1 MIHYYRKGTAPRTF
15 VLFHGTGGTEEDLVS
30 IGNMLDPEAHILSL
44 RGEVNEN
51 GMNRFFK
58 RVAEGVFDEE
68 DLKMRAERILKEI
81 KELLVR
87 YELKDTA
94 LHSAGYS
101 NGANMIAGML
111 YLHGDVFQKSILFH
125 PMVPLKSGPALSLNS
140 TEVFIGA
147 GINDPIVPYEN
158 TTQLMQ
164 EFSQQGAFV
173 TMKTYEMGHR
183 LTLEE
188 VEDAKA
194 WYSAP

>member
-1 MIHYYRKGTAPRTF
+1 MMIHYYQKGTAPRTL

-30 IGNMLDPEAHILSL
+30 IGHMLDPEAHILSL

-51 GMNRFFK
+51 GMNRYFK
-58 RVAEGVFDEE
+58 RLAEGVFDEE
-68 DLKMRAERILKEI
+68 DLTMRAKQILKEI
-81 KELLVR
+81 EELLAR
-87 YELKDTA
+87 YELRETA

-111 YLHGDVFQKSILFH
+111 YLYGDVFQKSVLFH
-125 PMVPLKSGPALSLNS
+125 PMVPLKSGPAASLDMA
-140 TEVFIGA
+140 EVFIGA
-147 GINDPIVPYEN
+147 GLNDPIVPYDN

-164 EFSQQGAFV
+164 ELTQQGAFV

-188 VEDAKA
+188 VEDAKE
-194 WYSAP
+194 WYTA

>member
-1 MIHYYRKGTAPRTF
+1 
-15 VLFHGTGGTEEDLVS
+15 
-30 IGNMLDPEAHILSL
+30 
-44 RGEVNEN
+44 
-51 GMNRFFK
+51 
-58 RVAEGVFDEE
+58 
-68 DLKMRAERILKEI
+68 
-81 KELLVR
+81 VR

>member
-1 MIHYYRKGTAPRTF
+1 MMIHYYQKGTAPRTL

-30 IGNMLDPEAHILSL
+30 IGHMLDPEAHILSL

-58 RVAEGVFDEE
+58 RLAEGVFDEE
-68 DLKMRAERILKEI
+68 DLTMRAKQILKEI
-81 KELLVR
+81 EELLAR
-87 YELKDTA
+87 YELRETA

-111 YLHGDVFQKSILFH
+111 YLYGDVFQKSVLFH
-125 PMVPLKSGPALSLNS
+125 PMVPLKSGPAASLDMA
-140 TEVFIGA
+140 EIFIGA
-147 GINDPIVPYEN
+147 GLNDPIVPYDN
-158 TTQLMQ
+158 TTQLML
-164 EFSQQGAFV
+164 ELTQQGAFV

-188 VEDAKA
+188 VEDAKE
-194 WYSAP
+194 WYTA

>member
-1 MIHYYRKGTAPRTF
+1 MMIHYYQKGTAPRTL

-30 IGNMLDPEAHILSL
+30 IGHMLDPEAHILSL

-58 RVAEGVFDEE
+58 RLAEGVFDEE
-68 DLKMRAERILKEI
+68 DLTMRAKQILKEI
-81 KELLVR
+81 EELLAR
-87 YELKDTA
+87 YELRETA

-111 YLHGDVFQKSILFH
+111 YLYGDVFQKSVLFH
-125 PMVPLKSGPALSLNS
+125 PMVPLKSGPAASLDMA
-140 TEVFIGA
+140 EIFIGA
-147 GINDPIVPYEN
+147 GLNDPIVPYDN

-164 EFSQQGAFV
+164 ELTQQGAFV

-188 VEDAKA
+188 VEDAKE
-194 WYSAP
+194 WYTA

>member
-1 MIHYYRKGTAPRTF
+1 MMIHYYQKGTAPRTL

-30 IGNMLDPEAHILSL
+30 IGHMLDPEAHILSL

-58 RVAEGVFDEE
+58 RLAEGVFDEE
-68 DLKMRAERILKEI
+68 DLTMRAKQLLKEI
-81 KELLVR
+81 EELLSR
-87 YELKDTA
+87 YELRETA

-111 YLHGDVFQKSILFH
+111 YLYGDVFQKSVLFH
-125 PMVPLKSGPALSLNS
+125 PMVPLKSGPAASLDMA
-140 TEVFIGA
+140 EIFIGA
-147 GINDPIVPYEN
+147 GLNDPIVPYDN

-164 EFSQQGAFV
+164 ELTQQGAFV

-188 VEDAKA
+188 VEDAKE
-194 WYSAP
+194 WYTA

>member
-1 MIHYYRKGTAPRTF
+1 MIHYYRKGTAPRTL

-30 IGNMLDPEAHILSL
+30 IGTMLDPEAHILSL

-58 RVAEGVFDEE
+58 RLAEGVFDEE

>member
-68 DLKMRAERILKEI
+68 DLKMRAERILQEI
-81 KELLVR
+81 ERLLTH
-87 YELKDTA
+87 YGLEETA
-94 LHSAGYS
+94 LYSAGYS
-101 NGANMIAGML
+101 NGANIIAGML
-111 YLHGDVFQKSILFH
+111 YLFGDVFQKSILFH
-125 PMVPLKSGPALSLNS
+125 PMVPLKSGAALSLDS
-140 TEVFIGA
+140 TEIFIGA
-147 GINDPIVPYEN
+147 GLNDPIVPYDN

-164 EFSQQGAFV
+164 ELSGQGAFV

-194 WYSAP
+194 WYSAR

>member
-1 MIHYYRKGTAPRTF
+1 MMIHYYQKGTAPRTL
-15 VLFHGTGGTEEDLVS
+15 VLFHGTGGTVEDLVS
-30 IGNMLDPEAHILSL
+30 IGHMLDPEAHILSL

-58 RVAEGVFDEE
+58 RLAEGVFDEE
-68 DLKMRAERILKEI
+68 DPTMRAKQILKEI
-81 KELLVR
+81 EELLAR
-87 YELKDTA
+87 YELRETA

-111 YLHGDVFQKSILFH
+111 YLYGDVFQKSVLFH
-125 PMVPLKSGPALSLNS
+125 PMVPLKSGPAASLDMA
-140 TEVFIGA
+140 EIFIGA
-147 GINDPIVPYEN
+147 GLNDPIVPYDN

-164 EFSQQGAFV
+164 ELTQQGAFV

-188 VEDAKA
+188 VEDAKE
-194 WYSAP
+194 WYTA

>member
-1 MIHYYRKGTAPRTF
+1 MIHYYQKGTAPRTL

-30 IGNMLDPEAHILSL
+30 IGSMLDPEAHILSL

-51 GMNRFFK
+51 GMNRFFQ
-58 RVAEGVFDEE
+58 RLAEGVFDEE
-68 DLKMRAERILKEI
+68 DLKMRANRILLEI
-81 KELLVR
+81 EELLSS
-87 YELKDTA
+87 YGLKETA

-111 YLHGDVFQKSILFH
+111 YLHGGVFQKSILFH
-125 PMVPLKSGPALSLNS
+125 PMVPLKSGPVTSLDNA
-140 TEVFIGA
+140 EIFIGA
-147 GINDPIVPYEN
+147 GLNDPIVPYEN

-164 EFSQQGAFV
+164 ELTGQGAFV

-188 VEDAKA
+188 VEDAKE
-194 WYSAP
+194 WYTA

>member
-1 MIHYYRKGTAPRTF
+1 MIHYYRKGAAPRTL

-30 IGNMLDPEAHILSL
+30 IGTMLDPEAHILSL

-58 RVAEGVFDEE
+58 RLAEGVFDEE

-81 KELLVR
+81 EELRVR

-94 LHSAGYS
+94 LHSTGYS

-164 EFSQQGAFV
+164 ELSQQGAFV

>member
-1 MIHYYRKGTAPRTF
+1 MMIHYYQKGTAPRTL

-30 IGNMLDPEAHILSL
+30 IGHMLDPEAHILSL

-58 RVAEGVFDEE
+58 RLAEGVFDEE
-68 DLKMRAERILKEI
+68 DLTMRAKQILKEI
-81 KELLVR
+81 EELLAR
-87 YELKDTA
+87 YELRETA

-111 YLHGDVFQKSILFH
+111 YLYGDVFQKSVLFH
-125 PMVPLKSGPALSLNS
+125 PMVPLKSGPAASLDMA
-140 TEVFIGA
+140 EVFIGA
-147 GINDPIVPYEN
+147 GLNDPIVPYDN

-164 EFSQQGAFV
+164 ELTQQGAFV

-188 VEDAKA
+188 VEDAKE
-194 WYSAP
+194 WYTA

>member
-44 RGEVNEN
+44 RGEVKEN

>member
-1 MIHYYRKGTAPRTF
+1 MMIHYYQKGTAPRTL

-30 IGNMLDPEAHILSL
+30 IGHMLDPEAHILSL

-58 RVAEGVFDEE
+58 RLAEGVFDEE
-68 DLKMRAERILKEI
+68 DLTMRAKQLLKEI
-81 KELLVR
+81 EELLSR
-87 YELKDTA
+87 YELRETA

-111 YLHGDVFQKSILFH
+111 YLYGDVFQKSVLFH
-125 PMVPLKSGPALSLNS
+125 PMVPLKSGPAASLDMA
-140 TEVFIGA
+140 EIFIGA
-147 GINDPIVPYEN
+147 GLNDPIVPYDN

-164 EFSQQGAFV
+164 ELTQQGAFV

-188 VEDAKA
+188 VEDANE
-194 WYSAP
+194 WYTA

>member
-1 MIHYYRKGTAPRTF
+1 MMIHYYQKGTAPRTL

-30 IGNMLDPEAHILSL
+30 IGHMLDPEAHILSL

-51 GMNRFFK
+51 GMNRYFK
-58 RVAEGVFDEE
+58 RLAEGVFDEE
-68 DLKMRAERILKEI
+68 DLTMRAKQILKEI
-81 KELLVR
+81 EELLAR
-87 YELKDTA
+87 YELRETA

-111 YLHGDVFQKSILFH
+111 YLYGDVFQKSVLFH
-125 PMVPLKSGPALSLNS
+125 PMVPLKSGPAASLDMA
-140 TEVFIGA
+140 EIFIGA
-147 GINDPIVPYEN
+147 GLNDPIVPYDN

-164 EFSQQGAFV
+164 ELTQQGAFV

-188 VEDAKA
+188 VEDAKE
-194 WYSAP
+194 WYTA

>member
-1 MIHYYRKGTAPRTF
+1 MMIHYYQKGTVPRTL

-30 IGNMLDPEAHILSL
+30 IGHMLDPEAHILSL

-58 RVAEGVFDEE
+58 RLAEGVFDEE
-68 DLKMRAERILKEI
+68 DLTMRAKQILKEI
-81 KELLVR
+81 EELLAR
-87 YELKDTA
+87 YELRETA

-111 YLHGDVFQKSILFH
+111 YLYGDVFQKSVLFH
-125 PMVPLKSGPALSLNS
+125 PMVPLKSGPAASLDMA
-140 TEVFIGA
+140 EIFIGA
-147 GINDPIVPYEN
+147 GLNDPIVPYDN

-164 EFSQQGAFV
+164 ELTQQGAFV

-188 VEDAKA
+188 VEDAKE
-194 WYSAP
+194 WYTA

>member
-1 MIHYYRKGTAPRTF
+1 MMIHYYQKGTAPRTL

-30 IGNMLDPEAHILSL
+30 IGHMLDPEAHILSL

-58 RVAEGVFDEE
+58 RLAEGVFDEE
-68 DLKMRAERILKEI
+68 DLTMRAKQLLKEI
-81 KELLVR
+81 EELLAR
-87 YELKDTA
+87 YELRETA

-111 YLHGDVFQKSILFH
+111 YLYGDVFQKSVLFH
-125 PMVPLKSGPALSLNS
+125 PMVPLKSGPAASLDMA
-140 TEVFIGA
+140 EIFIGA
-147 GINDPIVPYEN
+147 GLNDPIVPYDN

-164 EFSQQGAFV
+164 ELTQQGAFV

-188 VEDAKA
+188 VEDAKE
-194 WYSAP
+194 WYTA

>member
-1 MIHYYRKGTAPRTF
+1 MMIHYYQKGTAPRTL

-30 IGNMLDPEAHILSL
+30 IGHMLDPEAHILSL

-58 RVAEGVFDEE
+58 RLAEGVFDEE
-68 DLKMRAERILKEI
+68 DLTMRAKQILKEI
-81 KELLVR
+81 EELLAR
-87 YELKDTA
+87 YELRETA

-111 YLHGDVFQKSILFH
+111 YLYGDVFQKSVLFH
-125 PMVPLKSGPALSLNS
+125 PMVPLKSGPVTSLDNA
-140 TEVFIGA
+140 EIFIGA
-147 GINDPIVPYEN
+147 GLNDPIVPYEN

-164 EFSQQGAFV
+164 ELTQQGAFV
-173 TMKTYEMGHR
+173 TMKTYEMGHH

-188 VEDAKA
+188 VEDAKE
-194 WYSAP
+194 WYTA

>member
-1 MIHYYRKGTAPRTF
+1 MMIHYYQKGTAPRTL

-30 IGNMLDPEAHILSL
+30 IGHMLDPEAHILSL

-58 RVAEGVFDEE
+58 RLAEGVFDEE
-68 DLKMRAERILKEI
+68 DLTMRAKQILKEI
-81 KELLVR
+81 EELLAR
-87 YELKDTA
+87 YELRETA

-111 YLHGDVFQKSILFH
+111 YLYGDVFQKSVLFH
-125 PMVPLKSGPALSLNS
+125 PMVPLKSGPAASLDMA
-140 TEVFIGA
+140 EIFIGA
-147 GINDPIVPYEN
+147 GLNDPIVPYDN

-164 EFSQQGAFV
+164 ELTQQGAFV

-188 VEDAKA
+188 IEDAKE
-194 WYSAP
+194 WYTA

>member
-1 MIHYYRKGTAPRTF
+1 MMIHYYQKGTAPRTL

-30 IGNMLDPEAHILSL
+30 IGHMLDPEAHILSL

-58 RVAEGVFDEE
+58 RLAEGVFDEE
-68 DLKMRAERILKEI
+68 DLTMRAKQILKEI
-81 KELLVR
+81 EELLSR
-87 YELKDTA
+87 YELRETA

-111 YLHGDVFQKSILFH
+111 YLYGDVFQKSVLFH
-125 PMVPLKSGPALSLNS
+125 PMVPLKSGPAASLDMA
-140 TEVFIGA
+140 EIFIGA
-147 GINDPIVPYEN
+147 GLNDPIVPYDN

-164 EFSQQGAFV
+164 ELTQQGALV

-188 VEDAKA
+188 VEDAKE
-194 WYSAP
+194 WYTA

>member
-1 MIHYYRKGTAPRTF
+1 MMIHYYQKGTAPRTL

-30 IGNMLDPEAHILSL
+30 IGHMLDPEAHILSL

-58 RVAEGVFDEE
+58 RLAEGVFDEE
-68 DLKMRAERILKEI
+68 DLTMRAKQILKEI
-81 KELLVR
+81 EELLSR
-87 YELKDTA
+87 YELRETA

-111 YLHGDVFQKSILFH
+111 YLYGDVFQKSVLFH
-125 PMVPLKSGPALSLNS
+125 PMVPLKSGPAASLDMA
-140 TEVFIGA
+140 EIFIGA
-147 GINDPIVPYEN
+147 GLNDPIVPYDN

-164 EFSQQGAFV
+164 ELTQQGAFV

-188 VEDAKA
+188 VEDAKE
-194 WYSAP
+194 WYTA

>member
-1 MIHYYRKGTAPRTF
+1 M
-15 VLFHGTGGTEEDLVS
+15 
-30 IGNMLDPEAHILSL
+30 

-58 RVAEGVFDEE
+58 RLAEGVFDEE
-68 DLKMRAERILKEI
+68 DLTMRAKQILKEI
-81 KELLVR
+81 EELLAR
-87 YELKDTA
+87 YELRETA

-111 YLHGDVFQKSILFH
+111 YLYGDVFQKSVLFH
-125 PMVPLKSGPALSLNS
+125 PMVPLKSGPAASLDMA
-140 TEVFIGA
+140 EIFIGA
-147 GINDPIVPYEN
+147 GLNDPIVPYDN

-164 EFSQQGAFV
+164 ELTQQGAFV

-188 VEDAKA
+188 VEDAKE
-194 WYSAP
+194 WYTA

>member
-1 MIHYYRKGTAPRTF
+1 MMIHYYQKGTAPRTL

-30 IGNMLDPEAHILSL
+30 IGHMLDPEAHILSL

-51 GMNRFFK
+51 GMNRYFK
-58 RVAEGVFDEE
+58 RLAEGVFDEE
-68 DLKMRAERILKEI
+68 DLTMRAKQILKEI
-81 KELLVR
+81 EELLAR
-87 YELKDTA
+87 YELRETA

-111 YLHGDVFQKSILFH
+111 YLYGDVFQKSVLFH
-125 PMVPLKSGPALSLNS
+125 PMVPLKSGPAASLDIA
-140 TEVFIGA
+140 EIFIGA
-147 GINDPIVPYEN
+147 GLNDPIVPYDN

-164 EFSQQGAFV
+164 ELTQQGAFV

-188 VEDAKA
+188 VEDAKE
-194 WYSAP
+194 WYTA

>member
-1 MIHYYRKGTAPRTF
+1 MMIHYYQKGTAPRTL

-30 IGNMLDPEAHILSL
+30 IGHMLDPEAHILSL

-58 RVAEGVFDEE
+58 RLAEGVFDEE
-68 DLKMRAERILKEI
+68 DLTMRAKQILKEI
-81 KELLVR
+81 EELLSR
-87 YELKDTA
+87 YELKETA

-111 YLHGDVFQKSILFH
+111 YLYGDVFQKSVLFH
-125 PMVPLKSGPALSLNS
+125 PMVPLKSGPAASLDMA
-140 TEVFIGA
+140 EIFIGA
-147 GINDPIVPYEN
+147 GLNDPIVPYDN

-164 EFSQQGAFV
+164 ELTQQGAFV

-188 VEDAKA
+188 VEDAKE
-194 WYSAP
+194 WYTA

>member
-1 MIHYYRKGTAPRTF
+1 MMIHYYQKGTAPRTL

-30 IGNMLDPEAHILSL
+30 IGHMLDPEAHILSL

-58 RVAEGVFDEE
+58 RLAEGVFDEE
-68 DLKMRAERILKEI
+68 DLTMRAKQILKEI
-81 KELLVR
+81 EELLAR
-87 YELKDTA
+87 YELRETA

-111 YLHGDVFQKSILFH
+111 YLYGDVFQKSVLFH
-125 PMVPLKSGPALSLNS
+125 PMVPLKSGPAASLDMA
-140 TEVFIGA
+140 EIFIGA
-147 GINDPIVPYEN
+147 GLNDPIVPYDN

-164 EFSQQGAFV
+164 ELTQQGAFV
-173 TMKTYEMGHR
+173 TMKTYEIGHR

-188 VEDAKA
+188 VEDAKE
-194 WYSAP
+194 WYTA